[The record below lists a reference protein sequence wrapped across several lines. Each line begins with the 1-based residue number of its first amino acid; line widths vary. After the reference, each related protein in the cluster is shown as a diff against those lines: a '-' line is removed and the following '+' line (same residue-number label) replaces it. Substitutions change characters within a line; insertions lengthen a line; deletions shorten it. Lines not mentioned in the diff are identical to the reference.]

1 MSLWD
6 SEDAVRV
13 SASDDIS
20 RAVVYRE
27 DDAWPVSRD
36 LYADH
41 WEVVGDV
48 RATAPASDTRHP
60 AEVAG

>member
-1 MSLWD
+1 MPW
-6 SEDAVRV
+6 RV
-13 SASDDIS
+13 FAGDDIS

-41 WEVVGDV
+41 WAVVGDV